1 MAYDRDKYLRRKY
14 GISLRNYN
22 GMMRRQKNRCEICGK
37 HQRDEKRA
45 FAVDHN
51 HKLKGSKSVRGLL
64 CNYCNSRVLKYLG
77 DEDKRAIGLAN
88 YLLKYFC
95 VKGTQK

>member
-14 GISLRNYN
+14 GVSLRWYN
-22 GMMRRQKNRCEICGK
+22 SKLKKQKNKCEICGK
-37 HQRDEKRA
+37 HQRDEKRR

-51 HKLKGSKSVRGLL
+51 HKTGKVRGLL

-77 DEDKRAIGLAN
+77 DNDKRAIGLAK
-88 YLLKYFC
+88 YLLKYFED
-95 VKGTQK
+95 